1 MFVDFK
7 SVLNKKSI
15 LQLTLI
21 KITFGLFAFLIIFI
35 SLYGDNY
42 WEKQSLQQTYN
53 LLLDASTTQ
62 SKVQSQIGY
71 INVLK
76 NDKHLT
82 KSQLIT
88 TVQGIIQPLINLNK
102 NASIGYYD
110 LELALFLKNR
120 VGLDDSFDNKVY
132 SSLKYTNEIHNTS
145 LDANVI
151 YLPIY
156 DKDNLVGYVL
166 AYGQKYDYIMVA
178 FQDASKIFIL
188 VLVLSILIIFTVQK
202 YIKQIELC
210 LDKFSEMIIKND
222 FDREPILT
230 KLPELKP
237 VLLKIVSFTEH
248 LKQTNS
254 ELELSKLKINK
265 ILEGVSDGFY
275 ALDHDCNFTFVNHET
290 RKLIIK
296 EENIDLIGNSFWELF
311 PQTVGSLNYE
321 KIREAMSQKESVH
334 WEAEGFTNMNLYYE
348 YHAYPFK
355 EGLTVFFRDITE
367 IRQQKKEFERLERLN
382 LIGQLAAG
390 VSHEIRNPMT
400 TVKGFLQIFGT
411 KSKYAQ
417 EKENIDLMISEI
429 DRANAIIT
437 DFLSLSKS
445 SLDNIKLRNINEIII
460 KVLPMLQADAY
471 NSNKEVIINL
481 TVIPDIMINENEI
494 KQIVLNLVRNGLD
507 ATPEQGHVIIS
518 TYSKDDKVV
527 LVIKDQGTGIP
538 QAIQEKIGTPFFTTK
553 DNGTGLGLAISIG
566 IAQRHNAIFKFETGN
581 GGTIFYT
588 LFPTY
593 HQMTYTPV

>member
-62 SKVQSQIGY
+62 SKLQSQIGY

-188 VLVLSILIIFTVQK
+188 VLVLSILIIFTVRK

-210 LDKFSEMIIKND
+210 LD
-222 FDREPILT
+222 PILST
-230 KLPELKP
+230 L
-237 VLLKIVSFTEH
+237 EH
-248 LKQTNS
+248 EK
-254 ELELSKLKINK
+254 
-265 ILEGVSDGFY
+265 
-275 ALDHDCNFTFVNHET
+275 
-290 RKLIIK
+290 
-296 EENIDLIGNSFWELF
+296 W
-311 PQTVGSLNYE
+311 NYE
-321 KIREAMSQKESVH
+321 
-334 WEAEGFTNMNLYYE
+334 
-348 YHAYPFK
+348 
-355 EGLTVFFRDITE
+355 
-367 IRQQKKEFERLERLN
+367 
-382 LIGQLAAG
+382 
-390 VSHEIRNPMT
+390 
-400 TVKGFLQIFGT
+400 
-411 KSKYAQ
+411 
-417 EKENIDLMISEI
+417 
-429 DRANAIIT
+429 
-437 DFLSLSKS
+437 
-445 SLDNIKLRNINEIII
+445 
-460 KVLPMLQADAY
+460 
-471 NSNKEVIINL
+471 
-481 TVIPDIMINENEI
+481 
-494 KQIVLNLVRNGLD
+494 
-507 ATPEQGHVIIS
+507 
-518 TYSKDDKVV
+518 
-527 LVIKDQGTGIP
+527 
-538 QAIQEKIGTPFFTTK
+538 
-553 DNGTGLGLAISIG
+553 
-566 IAQRHNAIFKFETGN
+566 
-581 GGTIFYT
+581 
-588 LFPTY
+588 
-593 HQMTYTPV
+593 